1 MSINRAKVKFIVH
14 LARLFFK
21 KKIFLNQIEW
31 AQILDTHLKAMR
43 EYKKTIL
50 KKKMKLKTE
59 L

>member
-43 EYKKTIL
+43 EYKKIIL

>member
-1 MSINRAKVKFIVH
+1 MSINREKVKFIVH

-43 EYKKTIL
+43 EYKKIIL